1 MKFLGIQPK
10 QTFRW
15 GRLIGNS
22 QLDESNIEG
31 TPSRP
36 PWSSNFLGSKR
47 EKRRSRS
54 VEIKSP
60 SNNFNAMQFSQRTE
74 NRTDHPIPAG
84 LSESKLI
91 GEIIKQD
98 LRKGRRRSRSIETP
112 SRIRREKDRYDTRDI
127 PKMPQLELD
136 ETFEVSELDNPELF
150 INPEPEE
157 YRDEPR

>member
-1 MKFLGIQPK
+1 
-10 QTFRW
+10 
-15 GRLIGNS
+15 
-22 QLDESNIEG
+22 
-31 TPSRP
+31 
-36 PWSSNFLGSKR
+36 
-47 EKRRSRS
+47 
-54 VEIKSP
+54 
-60 SNNFNAMQFSQRTE
+60 MQFSQRTE

-112 SRIRREKDRYDTRDI
+112 SRIRREKDRSRDI

>member
-1 MKFLGIQPK
+1 
-10 QTFRW
+10 
-15 GRLIGNS
+15 
-22 QLDESNIEG
+22 
-31 TPSRP
+31 
-36 PWSSNFLGSKR
+36 
-47 EKRRSRS
+47 
-54 VEIKSP
+54 
-60 SNNFNAMQFSQRTE
+60 MQFSQRTE

-112 SRIRREKDRYDTRDI
+112 SRIRREKDRYEI

-157 YRDEPR
+157 HRDEPR

>member
-1 MKFLGIQPK
+1 
-10 QTFRW
+10 
-15 GRLIGNS
+15 
-22 QLDESNIEG
+22 
-31 TPSRP
+31 
-36 PWSSNFLGSKR
+36 
-47 EKRRSRS
+47 
-54 VEIKSP
+54 
-60 SNNFNAMQFSQRTE
+60 MQFSQRSE
-74 NRTDHPIPAG
+74 HRTDHPIPAG

-112 SRIRREKDRYDTRDI
+112 SRIRREKDRFETRDI

-157 YRDEPR
+157 YRDEPRYIIDRPLSHPKPR

>member
-1 MKFLGIQPK
+1 
-10 QTFRW
+10 
-15 GRLIGNS
+15 
-22 QLDESNIEG
+22 
-31 TPSRP
+31 
-36 PWSSNFLGSKR
+36 
-47 EKRRSRS
+47 
-54 VEIKSP
+54 
-60 SNNFNAMQFSQRTE
+60 MQFSQRTE

-136 ETFEVSELDNPELF
+136 ETVSELDNPELF